1 MYPASPGLLHTLST
15 LSRLSCCP
23 ESWCWQVCT
32 VPCTQPAQDFYRPS
46 LPCLDYL
53 VVLSH
58 DADRCVQ
65 YHVPSQGL
73 LHTLS
78 TLSRLPCCPESW
90 CWQVCTVPCTQPG
103 TSTHPLYPV
112 SSRLSVSYLS
122 AMLPMSVVSSVQE
135 DPTVT
140 TSFTQRCHGAHTGLC
155 WINLGTVKSSPGP
168 GCRVIRSS
176 HCLERSEWHF

>member
-1 MYPASPGLLHTLST
+1 MMLTGVYSTMCPASPGLLQTLST
-15 LSRLSCCP
+15 LSRLPCCP
-23 ESWCWQVCT
+23 GSWCWQVCT
-32 VPCTQPAQDFYRPS
+32 VPCTQPAQDFYTPS

-90 CWQVCTVPCTQPG
+90 CWQVCTVPCTQPARDFYRPSLPCLDYLVVLSHDADRCVQYHVPSQPR

-112 SSRLSVSYLS
+112 
-122 AMLPMSVVSSVQE
+122 
-135 DPTVT
+135 
-140 TSFTQRCHGAHTGLC
+140 
-155 WINLGTVKSSPGP
+155 
-168 GCRVIRSS
+168 
-176 HCLERSEWHF
+176 